1 MVQETK
7 IRLVKSLVSAATL
20 FVSAFIVSSC
30 ENDINKVNFYADKK
44 NIPVE
49 SMYNAEIIYSDSGNV
64 TGRLLAKRLD
74 HYSSKNSFTVMP
86 RGVLVEFYNEIHV
99 VETKL
104 TANYAMK
111 YDEKDVMEAKGDVV
125 IINDKGE
132 KLNTEHIVW
141 NQKKEQ
147 INSDA
152 FVKITTQTEIL
163 MGDGLESNQNFTKY
177 KIKKIRGTI
186 QLKDSI
192 N

>member
-1 MVQETK
+1 MKTFYFTFF
-7 IRLVKSLVSAATL
+7 ICTIALL
-20 FVSAFIVSSC
+20 FESC
-30 ENDINKVNFYADKK
+30 ENDINKVNFFAGKK

-49 SMYNAEIIYSDSGNV
+49 SMYNAEIIYSDSGYV
-64 TGRLLAKRLD
+64 TGKLLAKRLD
-74 HYSSKNSFTVMP
+74 HYRSKNSFTVMP
-86 RGVLVEFYNEIHV
+86 KGVLVEFYTKQQQ

-111 YDEKDVMEAKGDVV
+111 YDDKDVMEAKGDVV

-141 NQKKEQ
+141 NQKNES
-147 INSDA
+147 ITSDA
-152 FVKITTQTEIL
+152 FVKITTKTEIL
-163 MGDGLESNQNFTKY
+163 MGDGLESNQSFTKY

-186 QLKDSI
+186 QLKDSL